1 MTARMVGQT
10 VLVTGA
16 TSGIGCATAA
26 RFAASGARVVLV
38 GRRAERLAELAAT
51 FGERVHGLV
60 LDVRDH
66 DGVMTALAELPEA
79 FRNIDVLV
87 NNAGLALGLASLETI
102 NFDDCTRML
111 ETNCAAVLSMTRA
124 VLPAMR
130 ERNRGHIVHMGS
142 IASHVAYPGGN
153 VYCATKAFVH
163 QLSQSM
169 KADLAGT
176 GVRVT
181 CIEPGM
187 VETEFSEVR
196 FGGDKEK
203 AASVYRGMKALTPED
218 VAEAVFWCVSL
229 PAHVNVNLIELM
241 PTAQGFGPTIVKR
254 VDR

>member
-1 MTARMVGQT
+1 MVGQT

-16 TSGIGCATAA
+16 TSGIGLATAE
-26 RFAASGARVVLV
+26 RFVAAGARVVLL
-38 GRRAERLAELAAT
+38 GRRGDRLAEFTRKLGDRAHA
-51 FGERVHGLV
+51 LV

-66 DGVMTALAELPEA
+66 ARVASALAALPDA
-79 FRNIDVLV
+79 FRAIDVLV
-87 NNAGLALGLASLETI
+87 NNAGLALGLSSLETI
-102 NFDDCTRML
+102 DFEDCTQMI
-111 ETNCAAVLSMTRA
+111 ETNCAAVLAMNRA
-124 VLPAMR
+124 VLPGMR
-130 ERNRGHIVHMGS
+130 ARDRGHIIHMGS

-196 FGGDKEK
+196 FSGDKTK
-203 AASVYRGMKALTPED
+203 AASVYRGMKPLTPAD
-218 VAEAVFWCVSL
+218 IAEAVFWCCTL

-254 VDR
+254 VDG